1 MARITLRDYNIEI
14 NDLIDH
20 GQIEEAIAHCRR
32 ILTAYP
38 KHVETYRLL
47 GKAFLEERRYSDAAD
62 LLQRVLSSI
71 PDDFISHVGMSI
83 IREDEGN
90 LDTAI
95 YHMEMAFES
104 QPSNH
109 AIQDELRRLFE
120 ARDGMEPPRLRLTRG
135 ALARMYA
142 HGNLYEQAISEI
154 MAALSEDPQRYDLQ
168 TLLAEMLHQ
177 ADKVVE
183 SAETCTR
190 ILEKL
195 PYNLIGNR
203 LLTIILKDSGRD
215 EDAERLRIA
224 GRHWIPMRDF

>member
-1 MARITLRDYNIEI
+1 MARITLRDYNNEI

-20 GQIEEAIAHCRR
+20 GQIEEAIAYCRH
-32 ILTAYP
+32 ILTVYP

-47 GKAFLEERRYSDAAD
+47 GKAYLEQKRYGDASD
-62 LLQRVLSSI
+62 LLQRGLSSV

-120 ARDGMEPPRLRLTRG
+120 KRDGMEPP
-135 ALARMYA
+135 
-142 HGNLYEQAISEI
+142 
-154 MAALSEDPQRYDLQ
+154 
-168 TLLAEMLHQ
+168 
-177 ADKVVE
+177 
-183 SAETCTR
+183 
-190 ILEKL
+190 
-195 PYNLIGNR
+195 LIR
-203 LLTIILKDSGRD
+203 AVT
-215 EDAERLRIA
+215 
-224 GRHWIPMRDF
+224 H